1 MATKESFRVEWTDSG
16 PESGIKIKSG
26 KEEMVIQ
33 KGRETRVYVRG
44 GKVAIRQGR
53 RVKGVE
59 LLKMFDHRGANLLPR
74 HVPEET
80 LIFTHNSPRCV
91 NIPTRNGWIR
101 W

>member
-1 MATKESFRVEWTDSG
+1 MAKKESFKVEWTDNGSG
-16 PESGIKIKSG
+16 SEMRIKSG

-33 KGRETRVYVRG
+33 KGRGIKVYVRG
-44 GKVAIRQGR
+44 GKVAIRQGKK
-53 RVKGVE
+53 VKGVE
-59 LLKMFDHRGANLLPR
+59 FLKVFDHRGVNLLPR

-80 LIFTHNSPRCV
+80 LIFTHDSPRCV